1 MSPDQLRQIFRRI
14 LLRVAAN
21 DTPVAAATREPA
33 ELPTLCDGR
42 HPAGIVR
49 ADFSQLRG
57 AGGYLARMAHFEAAS
72 VSAFTHLAEEL
83 DDLQA
88 PLDFVERAKKAARE
102 EVVHAHAVSAL
113 ARKRGA
119 VAPSPRL
126 QPPPLRTLEE
136 VATENASEG
145 CVREAFGALVGLY
158 QSVHAT
164 APDVRSTMQLVAEDE
179 ISHAALSFQLH
190 RHFTTRLDGDA
201 RARVEQTR
209 DDALGDLL
217 HRALSFEDAP
227 WRDELGLPNA
237 DVLFDLAREFKL
249 ELTAAA

>member
-14 LLRVAAN
+14 LLRVAA
-21 DTPVAAATREPA
+21 DDAPVLPPSVEPA

-42 HPAGIVR
+42 HPPGIVR
-49 ADFSQLRG
+49 ADFSALHG

-88 PLDFVERAKKAARE
+88 PLELVERAKKAARE

-113 ARKRGA
+113 ARTRGA
-119 VAPSPRL
+119 VTPSPRL
-126 QPPPLRTLEE
+126 RPPPLRTLEE
-136 VATENASEG
+136 VANENAAEG

-164 APDVRSTMQLVAEDE
+164 APDVRATMQLVADDE

-190 RHFTTRLDGDA
+190 EHFAARLDDEG
-201 RARVEQTR
+201 RLRVEATR
-209 DDALGDLL
+209 DRAMGELL
-217 HRALSFEDAP
+217 RRAFSFEDAP

-237 DVLFDLAREFKL
+237 DVLFDLAREFKT
-249 ELTAAA
+249 ELAFA